1 MVEYL
6 IQAPRIVKEQAP
18 MNWMFLHCPQDGD
31 VMLVWQP
38 PQMGM
43 AFASD
48 GYIWADPEA
57 AFTSEMRGYV
67 RDLSTPTSSMPLIDG
82 ILEGGNVPSTE
93 WLSSTS

>member
-1 MVEYL
+1 
-6 IQAPRIVKEQAP
+6 

-67 RDLSTPTSSMPLIDG
+67 RDLSTPTLSMSLIRLHVRRWKCTFNGVAIEHLMKQSQHIVDG
-82 ILEGGNVPSTE
+82 VFD
-93 WLSSTS
+93 

>member
-1 MVEYL
+1 
-6 IQAPRIVKEQAP
+6 

-43 AFASD
+43 AFGSD

-67 RDLSTPTSSMPLIDG
+67 RHLSTLTSSMPLIDG

-93 WLSSTS
+93 WLPSTS

>member
-38 PQMGM
+38 PPMGTT
-43 AFASD
+43 FASD

-67 RDLSTPTSSMPLIDG
+67 RDLSALTSSGSLIDG
-82 ILEGGNVPSTE
+82 I
-93 WLSSTS
+93 